1 MNTSMKRFI
10 MAGILGGI
18 IWGWIAMAL
27 NSATVAFEFEGSF
40 MHDFVTFAIGG
51 AVFGVIVAGF
61 LSLLGDK
68 LPFKN
73 RLLRAVLVST
83 SLWILLRTGGTL
95 LSHMD
100 HERYHLVTSQTLQG
114 LFLSM
119 ILGCIMWILWKK
131 DAKLRLEA

>member
-1 MNTSMKRFI
+1 MNTSMKRFVV
-10 MAGILGGI
+10 AGMLGGI
-18 IWGWIAMAL
+18 VWGWVAMAL
-27 NSATVAFEFEGSF
+27 NSATGAFEFEGSF
-40 MHDFVTFAIGG
+40 VHDLITFAVGG
-51 AVFGVIVAGF
+51 AVFGTIVAGF
-61 LSLLGDK
+61 LCLVGDII
-68 LPFKN
+68 PFRN

-83 SLWILLRTGGTL
+83 SLWLLLKTGGTL

-119 ILGCIMWILWKK
+119 ILGCIMWLLWKK